1 MLKFS
6 ILLPGVPV
14 SSPRGA
20 LGWGTV
26 ALIKQQDHNILFDT
40 GSYGD
45 RKQLIDALAEH
56 NLKPN
61 QIDILFVSHLHFDH
75 FLNAELFQQAKIQ
88 VPERDLDYVLNR
100 EYIGCEDPYVP
111 DVMIRH
117 MEALL
122 TPYCDGEEIVDG
134 LNAISLPGHTP
145 GTSGLLATNDRVLFA
160 GDAVKNLWEFDKNMS
175 PPAFFCS
182 QRAVENYSTIKKIAE
197 VVVPGHDNPF
207 RIKQDGS
214 FEYLSDYTAEIKL
227 QTYPRED
234 EKKIKLK

>member
-1 MLKFS
+1 MLDFS

-14 SSPRGA
+14 SSLRGA

-26 ALIKQQDHNILFDT
+26 ALIKQKDHNILFDT

-45 RKQLIDALAEH
+45 RKQLVDSLAEH
-56 NLKPN
+56 NLKPD

-75 FLNAELFQQAKIQ
+75 FLNAELFPQAKIW
-88 VPERDLDYVLNR
+88 VSERDLDYVLNR
-100 EYIGCEDPYVP
+100 EFIDCEDPYVP

-117 MEALL
+117 MKAHL
-122 TPYCDGEEIVDG
+122 TPYRDGEEIVNG

-145 GTSGLLATNDRVLFA
+145 GTSGLLAKDGRVLFA
-160 GDAVKNLWEFDKNMS
+160 GDAVKNLWEFDKNIS
-175 PPAFFCS
+175 PPAFFS
-182 QRAVENYSTIKKIAE
+182 SELAVENYKTIKEIAE
-197 VVVPGHDNPF
+197 IVVPGHDNPF
-207 RIKQDGS
+207 RIKQES
-214 FEYLSDYTAEIKL
+214 CFEYLSGYAAEIKI